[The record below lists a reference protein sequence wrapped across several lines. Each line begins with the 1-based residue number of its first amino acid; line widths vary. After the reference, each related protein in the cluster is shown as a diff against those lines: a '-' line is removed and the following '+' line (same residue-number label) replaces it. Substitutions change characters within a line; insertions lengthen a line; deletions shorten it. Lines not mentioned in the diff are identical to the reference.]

1 MEQTG
6 TPLLLPLQENERI
19 ESLDVMRGIVL
30 CGILLMNINAYG
42 LAEAYIDP
50 TISGGFTGLNKY
62 TWIMT
67 NLLFEGTM
75 RGLFSLLFG
84 VGMFIF
90 LDRLEKKGAGIK
102 AADIFFRR
110 LLWLLVFGII
120 HGYLFLWP
128 GEILFDYA
136 IMGFLVYSFR
146 HTAPKKLFIMA
157 VLLFTIG
164 GVWNFF
170 EYRHAAKLTED
181 LITIESFKSENKELT
196 KELEGA
202 QKEWEKIQEKR
213 SPEFIQESNETSRKG
228 YLEVLAFRAPVN
240 MDFEMYMF
248 YRYNAWDILSMMLVG
263 IGLFKLHVLSA
274 QKSYRL
280 YWAMVLGGYGIG
292 LSVNYFELKNILDA
306 NFSYLSFAESNVTYD
321 LGRLTVSMGHV
332 GLIMLF
338 CKSQAFIWLKK
349 SIAAVGKMALT
360 NYFMH
365 SVICIFVFTGVGF
378 GLFGKLQRYE
388 LLYVVFGTWIFQL
401 ILSPIWLKYYEY
413 GPLEWIWRNL
423 SYQKVYPFRKSNPS

>member
-1 MEQTG
+1 MDQSKSTV
-6 TPLLLPLQENERI
+6 LLPVQENERI

-30 CGILLMNINAYG
+30 CGILLMNINGFG
-42 LAEAYIDP
+42 LAEAYFDP
-50 TISGGFTGLNKY
+50 TVSGGFTGLNKY
-62 TWIMT
+62 TWITT
-67 NLLFEGTM
+67 NLFFEGTM

-164 GVWNFF
+164 GVWNYFD
-170 EYRHAAKLTED
+170 YRHAAKLTED
-181 LITIESFKSENKELT
+181 LTTIESYKAEKKELT
-196 KELEGA
+196 KELEGS

-213 SPEFIQESNETSRKG
+213 SPEFIQETNEANRKG
-228 YLEVLAFRAPVN
+228 YLEVLAFLAPVN
-240 MDFEMYMF
+240 MNFEMYMF
-248 YRYNAWDILSMMLVG
+248 YRHNAWDILSMMLVG
-263 IGLFKLHVLSA
+263 IGLFKLQFLSA
-274 QKSYRL
+274 QKSSRV

-292 LSVNYFELKNILDA
+292 LTVNYVELKNILDA
-306 NFSYLSFAESNVTYD
+306 NFSFLSFAESNVSYD
-321 LGRLTVSMGHV
+321 LGRLSVSMGHV

-338 CKSQAFIWLKK
+338 CKSTTFIWLKK

-388 LLYVVFGTWIFQL
+388 LLYVVFATWVFQL

-423 SYQKVYPFRKSNPS
+423 SYQKVYPFRKRTPS

>member
-1 MEQTG
+1 MIQSEPHVFQ
-6 TPLLLPLQENERI
+6 PLQENERI

-30 CGILLMNINAYG
+30 CGILLMNINGFG

-50 TISGGFTGLNKY
+50 TVSGGYTGLNKY
-62 TWIMT
+62 TWITT

-146 HTAPKKLFIMA
+146 HTSPKKLFIMA
-157 VLLFTIG
+157 AILFTIG
-164 GVWNFF
+164 GVWNYFD
-170 EYRHAAKLTED
+170 YRHAAKLTED
-181 LITIESFKSENKELT
+181 LEIIESYKAEKKPLT
-196 KELEGA
+196 KELEGS
-202 QKEWEKIQEKR
+202 QKEWEEIQEKR
-213 SPEFIQESNETSRKG
+213 SPEFIQETNETSRKG
-228 YLEVLAFRAPVN
+228 YWDVLVFRAPIN

-263 IGLFKLHVLSA
+263 IGLFKLKILSA
-274 QKSYRL
+274 RKPSKI
-280 YWAMVLGGYGIG
+280 YWGMVLAGYGIG
-292 LSVNYFELKNILDA
+292 LTVNYFELKNILDA

-321 LGRLTVSMGHV
+321 LGRLPLSLGHV

-338 CKSQAFIWLKK
+338 CKSTAFIWLKQ

-388 LLYVVFGTWIFQL
+388 LLYVVFATWIFQL

-423 SYQKVYPFRKSNPS
+423 SYQKIYPFRKSSK